1 MQPIFINQK
10 DNFTANFGDAL
21 RSSAIFY
28 YRTGPGFR
36 TTIAFMN
43 YWKSKRNLEVAI
55 VASLRTM
62 AGKLV
67 RRERLRFGDATVLN
81 YSPSVDAATFEGSL
95 EVESFCTENLV
106 IPYSAIMAIYETT
119 SGVTMVHSYAR
130 AYSRHEVEDGRC
142 ICVGEE
148 SCWTLRDRPG
158 VRSFGIFHNGP
169 KQMPP
174 QRIVLRVSGQSG
186 RQQAELDLPAL
197 APYQTVK
204 VIPSEHLPHLASL
217 LSGAPGQANLS
228 FQLGEGFT
236 RMLVGNEA
244 VDGSDMQVTH
254 SNFNYAS
261 HRTDVIEDPRACGY
275 MYIPDAGIS
284 DKTVIIYPDTDSGR
298 YEVTDGST
306 TTAFVTGEVVTLP
319 CKEGVLRFRRTDG
332 KLPSRIVTAIAG
344 NAAGAAVPFEC
355 SLGVLTR
362 AQPPKRL
369 WWGVCAARP
378 DLSSTW
384 IAHDA
389 PEIYGGMPANAV
401 IKVSLHSSRTTVALE
416 RELGARDVDTLGG
429 GIPLHE
435 LFDDPAAHLGS
446 DFGYYTAFSE
456 YPGLTWYSTLA
467 NQRGS
472 LCLEHGF

>member
-142 ICVGEE
+142 ICVGEG

-319 CKEGVLRFRRTDG
+319 CKGRCPALPANRRQAAEPHRDGDRGQRSGSCRAVRVLARGPHARSTPQAPLVGRVRRTTRPELD
-332 KLPSRIVTAIAG
+332 LDRARRPRDLRRHAG
-344 NAAGAAVPFEC
+344 QRRDQGLAALLANDRRPRTGA
-355 SLGVLTR
+355 R
-362 AQPPKRL
+362 
-369 WWGVCAARP
+369 CAGRRHAWRR
-378 DLSSTW
+378 
-384 IAHDA
+384 H
-389 PEIYGGMPANAV
+389 
-401 IKVSLHSSRTTVALE
+401 TVA
-416 RELGARDVDTLGG
+416 RAV
-429 GIPLHE
+429 
-435 LFDDPAAHLGS
+435 
-446 DFGYYTAFSE
+446 
-456 YPGLTWYSTLA
+456 
-467 NQRGS
+467 
-472 LCLEHGF
+472 